1 MSKHTHSDATGPAE
15 AKGHVPPKSR
25 ATPLRPLGRRALGLL
40 GAVLMPFT
48 QTVTSAQAWER
59 RVVVGHDGRVPL
71 DAAAAGRYAATGEI
85 RCGGVRGVGQVT
97 GNGDVV
103 TSAAHVFYDE
113 FGRSRAL
120 TGACVFVVEGAA
132 GREEVPL
139 APDARL
145 CGSTSPYGEAG
156 RHDWAVARL
165 AHPIHGIR
173 AYEIGGKVKAGD
185 AITVVA
191 FEGGRKTVD
200 VCRVREV
207 VVGDGGAREIR
218 TDCTGFDGMSGAAYL
233 TPGKDPKVIGVH
245 VGFRSA
251 DPDRPAVFSDRHY
264 TFGTAVGTV
273 FRRALA
279 AADTKSVAPAGPSP

>member
-1 MSKHTHSDATGPAE
+1 MSKHTHSI
-15 AKGHVPPKSR
+15 AKGEGAGRPKAPHRPMGHR
-25 ATPLRPLGRRALGLL
+25 AFGLL
-40 GAVLMPFT
+40 GAVLVPF
-48 QTVTSAQAWER
+48 AQPMVPGHASER

-71 DAAAAGRYAATGEI
+71 EAAVAARYAATGEI
-85 RCGGVRGVGQVT
+85 RCGGVRGIGQIT
-97 GNGDVV
+97 GGGDVV

-120 TGACVFVVEGAA
+120 QGACVFVVDGPG

-145 CGSTSPYGEAG
+145 CGSTSPYGAAG

-165 AHPIHGIR
+165 AHPIRGIR

-191 FEGGRKTVD
+191 WEGGRKTVD
-200 VCRVREV
+200 ACRVREV
-207 VVGDGGAREIR
+207 VVGDNGAREIR

-233 TPGKDPKVIGVH
+233 TPGRDPRVIGVH
-245 VGFRSA
+245 VGFRSI
-251 DPDRPAVFSDRHY
+251 DPDRPAIFSDRHY

-279 AADTKSVAPAGPSP
+279 AAESKTDGPTTSSE

>member
-1 MSKHTHSDATGPAE
+1 MSKHTHSGATGHG
-15 AKGHVPPKSR
+15 KKVRGPKI
-25 ATPLRPLGRRALGLL
+25 PCHQIGYRALGLL
-40 GAVLMPFT
+40 GAVSISLVLPTTPGF
-48 QTVTSAQAWER
+48 AWER

-71 DAAAAGRYAATGEI
+71 DRAQGSRYAATGEI
-85 RCGGVRGVGQVT
+85 RCGGVRGIGQVT
-97 GNGDVV
+97 GRGDAV

-120 TGACVFVVEGAA
+120 QGACVFVVDGPA

-145 CGSTSPYGEAG
+145 CGSTSPYGTAG

-165 AHPIHGIR
+165 TRPVGGIR
-173 AYEIGGKVKAGD
+173 GYEIGAKVKAGD
-185 AITVVA
+185 SITVVA
-191 FEGGRKTVD
+191 WEGGRKTVES
-200 VCRVREV
+200 CRVREV
-207 VVGDGGAREIR
+207 VPGENGGREIR

-233 TPGKDPKVIGVH
+233 TPGPDPKLIGVH
-245 VGFRSA
+245 VGFRSS
-251 DPDRPAVFSDRHY
+251 DPDRPADFSDHHY

-279 AADTKSVAPAGPSP
+279 AAESKTGTAQ